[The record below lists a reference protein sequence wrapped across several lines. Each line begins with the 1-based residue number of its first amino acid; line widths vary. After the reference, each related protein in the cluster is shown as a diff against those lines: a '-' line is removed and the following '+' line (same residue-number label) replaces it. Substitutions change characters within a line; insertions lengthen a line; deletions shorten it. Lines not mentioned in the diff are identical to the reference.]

1 MRRPKMKKYQKK
13 SKRLRSKRAQSV
25 VFFSKAPAER
35 KRGGGGGGDLT
46 VSDIQSSTTNLLG
59 IVLVFYKQ
67 TVHIPVSSAVRSRL
81 LQLCVDASHTVDDV
95 MGINNLKSP

>member
-35 KRGGGGGGDLT
+35 KRGGGGDLT